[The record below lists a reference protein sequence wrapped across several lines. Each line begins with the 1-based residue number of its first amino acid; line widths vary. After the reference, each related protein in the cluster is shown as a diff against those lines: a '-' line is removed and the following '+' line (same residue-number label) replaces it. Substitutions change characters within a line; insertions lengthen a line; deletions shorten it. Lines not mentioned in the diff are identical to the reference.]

1 MPQKFEKIPMGAFDR
16 RRKLSNEDRE
26 EIKNLRERGWSLRR
40 IADSYGVSRTL
51 ITMICKPEVAEKY
64 KVERKNRSLDGR
76 YKKTKEQ
83 RAAIMREHRAYKKE
97 LYEKGLIG

>member
-16 RRKLSNEDRE
+16 RRKLSDEDRE

-51 ITMICKPEVAEKY
+51 ITMICSPDVAEKY
-64 KVERKNRSLDGR
+64 KVARKNRSLDGR

-83 RAAIMREHRAYKKE
+83 RAEIMRKHREYKRKLFE
-97 LYEKGLIG
+97 DGLIG